1 MFVNL
6 IFGLAAA
13 MAILWVIKA
22 FGSVEPRKVKPL
34 LRQAGGLGLLAF
46 ATLLLVKGQTAVA
59 AMPGA
64 AGLWLLGMGDNP
76 FQKWFG
82 GWGGKTGG
90 GQTGAPA
97 ARSAMIEI
105 QIEPVSGRLTG
116 MVLAGPLEGRSLDQL
131 SRAVL
136 LDLHDQCRTD
146 DPEGA
151 RLLEAY
157 LDRRFAG
164 WRAAGEGEGY
174 AGRGGASGRVTGGMT
189 EDEAYQVLGLAKG
202 AGRDEISRAHRD
214 LMKKLHPDAG
224 GPTALAARVNEAK
237 DVLMRRHH

>member
-13 MAILWVIKA
+13 MAILWAIKA
-22 FGSVEPRKVKPL
+22 FSAVEPRKVKPL
-34 LRQAGGLGLLAF
+34 LRKAGGVGLLAL
-46 ATLLLVKGQTAVA
+46 ATLMLVKGQAAVA
-59 AMPGA
+59 ALPGA

-82 GWGGKTGG
+82 GRTGG
-90 GQTGAPA
+90 EASAPA

-105 QIEPVSGRLTG
+105 QIEPASGRLTG
-116 MVLAGPLEGRSLDQL
+116 MVLAGPHEGRTLDQL
-131 SRAVL
+131 SRATL
-136 LDLHDQCRTD
+136 FDLHERCLTD

-157 LDRRFAG
+157 LDRRFPG
-164 WRAAGEGEGY
+164 WRAAGQSEGDAWRGG
-174 AGRGGASGRVTGGMT
+174 ATGRGGAVTGGMT

-224 GPTALAARVNEAK
+224 GTTALAARVNEAK